1 MLISIKGLVKGNDL
15 FSKPVKVLIQVCTEF
30 YYLFIFFKK
39 KRFLSTF
46 KCLQQCH
53 VAVSCHVV
61 HMLEGETILDMAMD
75 FMFKVLKRLLHLIT
89 SGDGNYKNDDK

>member
-15 FSKPVKVLIQVCTEF
+15 FSKPVKALSQVCGEF
-30 YYLFIFFKK
+30 YYFIFSK

-61 HMLEGETILDMAMD
+61 HVLEGETILDMAMD
-75 FMFKVLKRLLHLIT
+75 FMFKVPKRLLHLIRNE
-89 SGDGNYKNDDK
+89 DGNYKNDDK